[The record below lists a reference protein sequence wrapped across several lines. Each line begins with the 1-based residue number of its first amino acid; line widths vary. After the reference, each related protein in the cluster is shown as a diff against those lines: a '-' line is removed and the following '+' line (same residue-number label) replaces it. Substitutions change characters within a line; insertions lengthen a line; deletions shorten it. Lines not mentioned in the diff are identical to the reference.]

1 MPNSMTFSIAEAAE
15 DTTAGTITSWGAGSP
30 GADSAS
36 FAPLVSQAGTLW
48 WAISARGQG
57 NSDQTDGVC
66 KTLDDIKAN
75 AAPLNATTPTEAQTA
90 NADKIKTD
98 YANTETDPNDGET
111 WAEFQQRK
119 YTAHL
124 GDTYYGVENIYSA
137 SVAASISATWL
148 WADTPYQI
156 CGYVENIYGS
166 VSSYTA
172 TGTTY
177 DIEYFATTAMDSN
190 WSWSIAGQGTA
201 SMASISTTTI
211 RDSVSY

>member
-1 MPNSMTFSIAEAAE
+1 MTFSIAEAAE
-15 DTTAGTITSWGAGSP
+15 DTTAGTITSWGAGNPTSE
-30 GADSAS
+30 SAS

-66 KTLDDIKAN
+66 ASLETIKAN
-75 AAPLNATTPTEAQTA
+75 AAGLNATTLTDAQQA
-90 NADKIKTD
+90 NADKINTD

-124 GDTYYGVENIYSA
+124 QDVYYGVENIYSA
-137 SVAASISATWL
+137 SVAGSISATWL

-166 VSSYTA
+166 VSSYTS
-172 TGTTY
+172 TGTAY
-177 DIEYFATTAMDSN
+177 DIEYFTTTAMDSN
-190 WSWSIAGQGTA
+190 WAWSISGQGTA
-201 SMASISTTTI
+201 SMAAISTTTI